1 MFIVCE
7 TFVKKYLP
15 AIRANT
21 AKHLMHDYSFNQ
33 LQVSRALGITQPAV
47 SKVLSKDFSSG
58 INPRVLKQLEFIGE
72 DYSKK
77 IAKGTPS
84 TFELEHICTNC
95 KERPKEE
102 IICTINKAHN

>member
-21 AKHLMHDYSFNQ
+21 AKHLMGNYSFNQ
-33 LQVSRALGITQPAV
+33 LQVSKALGITQPAV
-47 SKVLSKDFSSG
+47 SKVLGKDFSSE
-58 INPRVLKQLEFIGE
+58 INPKVLRQLELIGE

-77 IAKGTPS
+77 IAEGKET
-84 TFELEHICTNC
+84 TYRLEQVCSHC

-102 IICTINKAHN
+102 HICSINRTHN